1 MKEKCLE
8 KLNAWFGDLKFDYI
22 IIKETNDDCIFITI
36 SESHKADEKNIE
48 VYRVFR
54 IGNELEVS
62 QDLEYVVNLKSNTS
76 ILAAIEDII
85 KTYDKIK

>member
-8 KLNAWFGDLKFDYI
+8 KLNAWFGDLKFEYI

-36 SESHKADEKNIE
+36 SQSYKTDERNIE

-54 IGNELEVS
+54 MDDGLEIS

-85 KTYDKIK
+85 KTYKKVK

>member
-36 SESHKADEKNIE
+36 SESYEADKKNIE

-85 KTYDKIK
+85 KIYDRVK